1 MRIPAF
7 IIEHPLEALIAG
19 VLLLALLFGS
29 ADRHA
34 AELAVSPHD
43 AKVAAAATPAPMM
56 AIQGVSFATAASRI
70 RVRSLLAGCGC
81 LRGRDRWVTTAQ
93 TSGGTRRTRPATA

>member
-7 IIEHPLEALIAG
+7 IIEHPGESLIAG

-34 AELAVSPHD
+34 AE
-43 AKVAAAATPAPMM
+43 VAIPD
-56 AIQGVSFATAASRI
+56 QG
-70 RVRSLLAGCGC
+70 
-81 LRGRDRWVTTAQ
+81 RGSQVAEVGR
-93 TSGGTRRTRPATA
+93 

>member
-7 IIEHPLEALIAG
+7 IAEHPVEGLIAG

-34 AELAVSPHD
+34 VEV
-43 AKVAAAATPAPMM
+43 ATPAQNH
-56 AIQGVSFATAASRI
+56 AQVSASRM
-70 RVRSLLAGCGC
+70 
-81 LRGRDRWVTTAQ
+81 
-93 TSGGTRRTRPATA
+93 

>member
-7 IIEHPLEALIAG
+7 IIEHPVEGLIAG

-34 AELAVSPHD
+34 AE
-43 AKVAAAATPAPMM
+43 VAAPAPGH
-56 AIQGVSFATAASRI
+56 AQIAA
-70 RVRSLLAGCGC
+70 
-81 LRGRDRWVTTAQ
+81 GRL
-93 TSGGTRRTRPATA
+93 